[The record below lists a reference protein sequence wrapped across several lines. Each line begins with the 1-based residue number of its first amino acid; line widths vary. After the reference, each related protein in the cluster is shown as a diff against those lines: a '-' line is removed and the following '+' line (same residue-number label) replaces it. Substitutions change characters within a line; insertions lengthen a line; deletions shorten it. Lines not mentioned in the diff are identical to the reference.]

1 MNFQTKHPKGSKLK
15 TGSALPRWSASVMT
29 NPSSPYDFQRSQPP
43 EMEPKAGFELPA
55 LYLPPSSALPPEKTV
70 YDSTMCVIYA
80 RLSTPGQ
87 RETSI
92 ERQHEYCGSYAKR
105 RGLRVIAI
113 YADHGVS
120 GTTTER
126 DELKRLLE
134 DGKRGRFAHVVV
146 ESLDRLARKLSIA
159 VKIFEELLSYG
170 IAIHDAE
177 EDRPLNIFDI
187 GQKGAASQAARDL
200 LVRRNQ
206 SGKRKGAALG
216 NFGVASCFGYERC
229 WDPEKQE
236 LVWRVN
242 AAEKA
247 IIIEAFELFAAGD
260 SAARITALFNERPL
274 SERGKP
280 YWERGDLVGDR
291 RIGSGLLRR
300 LRYIGL
306 RVHGR
311 AKLVKVKG
319 KLRLEAHPISN
330 WVVGELDASL
340 RIVPQDLF
348 DRVQRM
354 LNERADAAAA
364 GRPAVPRYSAKHS
377 PLRGLI
383 RCFHCGAGM
392 TPTQKR
398 RDGKPRLLCNNARN
412 KTRCINSRSFTLE
425 AVEDEVHRILVEHL
439 GTPDALLPYIN
450 EYNDSHARRMDDV
463 DEDRKDVERDRQSVI
478 KEMDSIRRDEAE
490 NRYPLDF
497 LEQRRLEANIEYEKV
512 EKRLAE
518 LAHEAS
524 TEVDSAERLEAHRML
539 LGSIRGVFSDN
550 FATMSETGTKVVA
563 RLRRLIHSI
572 VLDIGETGCGI
583 TLKCRMVLEWDD
595 SEANLATFKSRLDRN
610 TGAWEVSVREVR
622 RVAELAENGRRSVTD
637 DEWRAIG
644 HLVPDCVAMS
654 KRGGPGVDKR
664 RIVDAALLH
673 LWEGVPLLRMPS
685 AYGPSGAV
693 FAGLKRLSAS
703 GGWDA
708 VADALHKISPGRIPN
723 VHSEMFETNRRSP
736 SSALKGLPLIRA
748 RHGLSAAAGKHA
760 PSEEAWQ
767 RVRKFIPE
775 QVLQMNKEA
784 AGISPR
790 TFLHGILYWL
800 RERIPMSHLPLMFGS
815 LNHFNHAVE
824 RLARHGGL
832 DKTMQALLEMAPSPL
847 DGADPSMLDRF
858 ARPTKEAVVW
868 RRALPKRAD
877 MQGMPEHYP
886 DDRTWSQVRHLFP
899 SELLFCDE
907 RAVIAGPR
915 VLAHAILYR
924 VREKIP
930 FRAMPAY
937 FGDPHHIERV
947 VTKWV
952 FHHLWEEFRRVLD
965 AHDPEILKGADL
977 RVFKQ
982 YKRGRRFRYRHLFNS
997 EPASPPA
1004 HEPSGDDFAMMR
1016 DLIPIDVLTIRGGPA
1031 IMEPERFFHAVC
1043 WMLKERTLFGGLP
1056 PYFGKNYD
1064 VRVATRRF
1072 VMHHL
1077 WDTMRARIEHFE
1089 PEWAA
1094 CADLTIFDTLKRSKN
1109 PEPGFRRPRNP
1120 RVFKKTNAVAPA

>member
-1 MNFQTKHPKGSKLK
+1 MNFQTKHPKGSRLK
-15 TGSALPRWSASVMT
+15 TGSALHERSASVIT
-29 NPSSPYDFQRSQPP
+29 TDPNTSSPYEFQLRQPP

-55 LYLPPSSALPPEKTV
+55 LYLPPSSALPPQKSVLE
-70 YDSTMCVIYA
+70 STICVIYA
-80 RLSTPGQ
+80 RFSTAGQ

-92 ERQHEYCGSYAKR
+92 ERQDEYCVSYAKR

-113 YADHGVS
+113 YADRGVS
-120 GTTTER
+120 GTTSER

-134 DGKRGRFAHVVV
+134 DGKRGRFAHIVV

-159 VKIFEELLSYG
+159 VEIFEQLLDYG
-170 IAIHDAE
+170 ITIHDAE
-177 EDRPLNIFDI
+177 EDRPLTILDI

-206 SGKRKGAALG
+206 SGKRRGAALG
-216 NFGVASCFGYERC
+216 SFGVSSCFGYERC

-236 LVWRVN
+236 LFWRVN

-247 IIIEAFELFAAGD
+247 IILEAFELFAAGV
-260 SAARITALFNERPL
+260 SAARITALFNERPV

-280 YWERGDLVGDR
+280 YWARRDLVGDR
-291 RIGSGLLRR
+291 LIGSGLLRR

-319 KLRLEAHPISN
+319 KLKLEAHPISN

-348 DRVQRM
+348 DRVQRT

-412 KTRCINSRSFTLE
+412 KTGCTNSRSFTLE

-463 DEDRKDVERDRQSVI
+463 DEDRKHVERDRQRVI

-490 NRYPLDF
+490 NRFPLDY
-497 LEQRRLEANIEYEKV
+497 LEQRRLESNIEYGKV

-518 LAHEAS
+518 LAQLAHEAS
-524 TEVDSAERLEAHRML
+524 AGVDSAERLEAHRML
-539 LGSIRGVFSDN
+539 LGSIRGVFSDS
-550 FATMSETGTKVVA
+550 FAAMSETGTKVVA
-563 RLRRLIHSI
+563 RLHGLIHSI
-572 VLDIGETGCGI
+572 VLDIGETGCEI
-583 TLKCRMVLEWDD
+583 TLKCRMVSEWDD

-637 DEWRAIG
+637 EEWRAIG

-685 AYGPSGAV
+685 TYGPSDAV
-693 FAGLKRLSAS
+693 FAGLKRLSSS

-708 VADALHKISPGRIPN
+708 VADALHKISPERIPN
-723 VHSEMFETNRRSP
+723 VHSEMFETNRRKP
-736 SSALKGLPLIRA
+736 SSTLKGLPLIRA
-748 RHGLSAAAGKHA
+748 RHGLAAAAGKHA

-767 RVRKFIPE
+767 RARKFIPE
-775 QVLQMNKEA
+775 Q
-784 AGISPR
+784 
-790 TFLHGILYWL
+790 
-800 RERIPMSHLPLMFGS
+800 
-815 LNHFNHAVE
+815 
-824 RLARHGGL
+824 
-832 DKTMQALLEMAPSPL
+832 
-847 DGADPSMLDRF
+847 
-858 ARPTKEAVVW
+858 
-868 RRALPKRAD
+868 
-877 MQGMPEHYP
+877 
-886 DDRTWSQVRHLFP
+886 
-899 SELLFCDE
+899 
-907 RAVIAGPR
+907 
-915 VLAHAILYR
+915 
-924 VREKIP
+924 
-930 FRAMPAY
+930 
-937 FGDPHHIERV
+937 
-947 VTKWV
+947 
-952 FHHLWEEFRRVLD
+952 
-965 AHDPEILKGADL
+965 
-977 RVFKQ
+977 
-982 YKRGRRFRYRHLFNS
+982 
-997 EPASPPA
+997 AS
-1004 HEPSGDDFAMMR
+1004 R
-1016 DLIPIDVLTIRGGPA
+1016 
-1031 IMEPERFFHAVC
+1031 
-1043 WMLKERTLFGGLP
+1043 
-1056 PYFGKNYD
+1056 
-1064 VRVATRRF
+1064 
-1072 VMHHL
+1072 
-1077 WDTMRARIEHFE
+1077 
-1089 PEWAA
+1089 
-1094 CADLTIFDTLKRSKN
+1094 
-1109 PEPGFRRPRNP
+1109 
-1120 RVFKKTNAVAPA
+1120 